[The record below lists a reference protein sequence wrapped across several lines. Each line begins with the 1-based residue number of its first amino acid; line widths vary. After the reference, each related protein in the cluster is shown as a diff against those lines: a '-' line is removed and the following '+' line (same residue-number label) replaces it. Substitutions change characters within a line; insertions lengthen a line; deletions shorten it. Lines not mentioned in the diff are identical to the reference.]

1 MAETVTVRLKGRVR
15 DVPSGALVLTV
26 AGPKRFRRLVLPW
39 IPDEIERAGFART
52 WTQVERPGR
61 DPMAYDT
68 GGSLPT
74 HTFTVRLNSP
84 DLDQPVSP
92 LLTEL
97 ETAAAK
103 GRTVTATL
111 GPRVLGLVKITG
123 LTVREV
129 DHDVAGNAVDATVDI
144 ELTADAQA
152 PKSIGPVPRFKGI
165 RGSVRNAA
173 RKKR

>member
-1 MAETVTVRLKGRVR
+1 
-15 DVPSGALVLTV
+15 
-26 AGPKRFRRLVLPW
+26 
-39 IPDEIERAGFART
+39 
-52 WTQVERPGR
+52 
-61 DPMAYDT
+61 MAYDT

-129 DHDVAGNAVDATVDI
+129 DHDAAGNAVDATVDI

-152 PKSIGPVPRFKGI
+152 PKAVGPVPPFAGA
-165 RGSVRNAA
+165 RGTVRNAA
-173 RKKR
+173 RRRR

>member
-1 MAETVTVRLKGRVR
+1 MADTVTVRLKGSVWRQ
-15 DVPSGALVLTV
+15 PSGALVLLV
-26 AGPKRFRRLVLPW
+26 AKKRTNRRLVLPW
-39 IPDEIERAGFART
+39 IPDEIERAGFARV
-52 WTQVERPGR
+52 WEQVPRPGR
-61 DPMAYDT
+61 DPLAYDT

-92 LLTEL
+92 LLGEL

-123 LTVREV
+123 LAVREV
-129 DHDVAGNAVDATVDI
+129 DHDAAGNATDAVAEI

-152 PKSIGPVPRFKGI
+152 PKAVGPVPRL
-165 RGSVRNAA
+165 RAHGSVRDAA
-173 RKKR
+173 RRR